1 MLSVPLET
9 ASCLT
14 IDAIYAPVQA
24 DLARVQESLKQIVPP
39 ETALLAQSVAHSMQG
54 QGKLL
59 RPVLSLLVSGAT
71 GGIEAPHIETAAV
84 AELIH
89 VATLLHDDVLD
100 EADLRRGN
108 PTVRAAWGN
117 KVSILSGDYLL
128 AQASLKLSRLNQCR
142 LVSIFAVVLS
152 DLCDGEIEQIRT
164 SYNLETSWDSY
175 FRKSICKTASLFR
188 ACCESAGVI
197 NALPEDHIQRLCTFG
212 EKFGLAFQ
220 IIDDLL
226 DYTASA
232 QQLGKPVFDDLRNG
246 ILNAPILLA
255 LESFPPGTPQRP
267 RLTALVE
274 RLFQGPNDPAAD
286 AATTQELLDLLTA
299 ETIIEQTAALADR
312 TVAEALEAIAF
323 LPPTPYRDALT
334 GLARYATRRNH

>member
-1 MLSVPLET
+1 LET
-9 ASCLT
+9 PTPLS

-24 DLARVQESLKQIVPP
+24 DLAWVQESLKHIVPP

-59 RPVLSLLVSGAT
+59 RPVLALLMSGAT
-71 GGIEAPHIETAAV
+71 GGVAAAHIETAAV

-100 EADLRRGN
+100 DADLRRGN
-108 PTVRAAWGN
+108 PTVRALWGN

-128 AQASLKLSRLNQCR
+128 AQASLKLSQLNQCR

-152 DLCDGEIEQIRT
+152 DLCDGEVEQIRT
-164 SYNLETSWDSY
+164 SYRLETSWDSY

-197 NALPEDHIQRLCTFG
+197 NALPEDQIQRLCTFG

-232 QQLGKPVFDDLRNG
+232 EQLGKPVFDDLRNG

-255 LESFPPGTPQRP
+255 LEAFPPEDP
-267 RLTALVE
+267 RHAPFKALVE
-274 RLFQGPNDPAAD
+274 RLFQGQADPATD
-286 AATTQELLDLLTA
+286 AATTQALLELLTEA
-299 ETIIEQTAALADR
+299 TILEKTYALADQF
-312 TVAEALEAIAF
+312 VAEALEAIAF
-323 LPPTPYRDALT
+323 LPPPPNHAAMVGRTHHAL
-334 GLARYATRRNH
+334 RRNR